1 MKTTPTYPQRLLYD
15 VSRPLDWRWQRASS
29 LAQQQCP
36 LLAERDDEQ
45 TLTAAHYLGR
55 TKRRPG
61 SEYYGL
67 VQAIQLTE
75 GGTSL
80 IGEVQARILAGQD
93 DHVIADRGSLAPE
106 DVYWYEAL
114 FFNVRDRLKAHDWIA
129 LRAIRLNLLE
139 AVPVE
144 TACKHFAYIGGPI
157 VLEIVLA
164 VTQNKPFPAEVRA
177 ILQGDPHAAEARL
190 RLSARGAIT
199 ALTAPAGVPP
209 QLLNRL
215 LSNKHRERK
224 PGEAA
229 RLKLMAQT
237 LRMANPSGRRGKR
250 SARRKEASQG
260 AEQAVSNIDSLMR
273 SLLGR

>member
-1 MKTTPTYPQRLLYD
+1 MKTTPTYPQRLRYD

-29 LAQQQCP
+29 LTKQGCP

-45 TLTAAHYLGR
+45 TLAAARYLGQ

-61 SEYYGL
+61 NKDHGL
-67 VQAIQLTE
+67 AQVIQLIE
-75 GGTSL
+75 EEASL
-80 IGEVQARILAGQD
+80 IGEIQARILAAQD
-93 DHVIADRGSLAPE
+93 DHAIAFRCGLTPE
-106 DVYWYEAL
+106 VVYWFEAL

-139 AVPVE
+139 AMPVE
-144 TACKHFAYIGGPI
+144 TAWKHFAYIGGPI
-157 VLEIVLA
+157 VLEIILA

-177 ILQGDPHAAEARL
+177 IFQGDPQAAEARL
-190 RLSARGAIT
+190 RLTARGAIT
-199 ALTAPAGVPP
+199 ALTMPAGVPP

-237 LRMANPSGRRGKR
+237 LRMANSSGGRGKR
-250 SARRKEASQG
+250 SARREEASQVAG
-260 AEQAVSNIDSLMR
+260 QPVSNIDSLMR